1 MPLRRENT
9 FIVSP
14 RATQVR
20 SGAVCGV
27 ESPRSLVQD
36 THTQGHTHMDM
47 GAERHQHGEGKA
59 RKTGILTEC

>member
-20 SGAVCGV
+20 SGAVGGV
-27 ESPRSLVQD
+27 ESPRSLVQNKH
-36 THTQGHTHMDM
+36 THGHTHMDM
-47 GAERHQHGEGKA
+47 GVERHQHGEGKG
-59 RKTGILTEC
+59 RKTGILTKC